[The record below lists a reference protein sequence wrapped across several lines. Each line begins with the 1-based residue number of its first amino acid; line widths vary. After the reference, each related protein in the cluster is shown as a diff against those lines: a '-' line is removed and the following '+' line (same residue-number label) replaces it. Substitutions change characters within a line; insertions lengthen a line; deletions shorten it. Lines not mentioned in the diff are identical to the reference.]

1 MRIGIINMPGRKGY
15 EDQSLRTRFFILGL
29 PLFPTGCYYKI
40 SDNLGIN
47 IPLKGEDILHAFA
60 KIHFGLLGVAGLM
73 WSSSLYG
80 ASAVQK
86 TLLIL
91 VSLLLLGFCLY
102 SWMMHSQVQGEEEI
116 AKRRIFGKAFLYN
129 MSPEYLP
136 KNVQQSLFGE
146 LMKTYFGKFNK
157 MEWQAEIHQNEV
169 NKENFPLLYTLAYYQ
184 KTLQPTATNEAL
196 FSKIEAYLEKRKTST
211 TGGYAKNATAD
222 TRQNFA
228 DASFQKE
235 SQQHAFQ
242 SQSAKSTAQ
251 TKTATAEP
259 MSSQDAFKLHDA
271 RDEITKQLL
280 MVGGFFLIGFVIT
293 AVLSGQPALL
303 GTVLIICLV
312 LYGSISAIVFI
323 PSYLRI
329 RRDLKNRQKIK
340 INVRI
345 KDMTEEFGTAYLV
358 LKPNTYGI
366 KKLTAP
372 AKYYSTA
379 LLNQEL
385 EIYVAKE
392 SHTLLEIVGARY

>member
-1 MRIGIINMPGRKGY
+1 MKIGIINMPGRKGH
-15 EDQSLRTRFFILGL
+15 EGQSLRTRFFILGL

-47 IPLKGEDILHAFA
+47 IPLSGEDILHAYA
-60 KIHFGLLGVAGLM
+60 KIHFGLLGLAGLL
-73 WSSSLYG
+73 WSSNLYG
-80 ASAVQK
+80 VSTVQK

-91 VSLLLLGFCLY
+91 VSLALIGFCLY
-102 SWMMHSQVQGEEEI
+102 SWIMHSQVQGEEEI
-116 AKRRIFGKAFLYN
+116 TKRRIFGKAFLYN

-169 NKENFPLLYTLAYYQ
+169 NKENYPLLYTLAYYQ
-184 KTLQPTATNEAL
+184 KTLEPTPTNEAL
-196 FSKIEAYLEKRKTST
+196 FAKIEAYLEKRKASP
-211 TGGYAKNATAD
+211 TGEYAKKATAD

-228 DASFQKE
+228 GASFQKE
-235 SQQHAFQ
+235 SQRHTFQ
-242 SQSAKSTAQ
+242 SQTAKSTAQ
-251 TKTATAEP
+251 TKTAAEP
-259 MSSQDAFKLHDA
+259 MSSQDVFKLHDA
-271 RDEITKQLL
+271 REEITKQLL
-280 MVGGFFLIGFVIT
+280 MVGGFFLFGFIVT
-293 AVLSGQPALL
+293 AVLSGQPALM
-303 GTVLIICLV
+303 GNVFIICLV
-312 LYGSISAIVFI
+312 LYGVISAIAFI

-340 INVRI
+340 IKVRI

-358 LKPNTYGI
+358 LKSNHYGI

-385 EIYVAKE
+385 EIFVAQE
-392 SHTLLEIVGARY
+392 SRTLLEIVGARY